1 MDEARRR
8 RLIEEAA
15 RLQGETDAI
24 VGALDEYLAG
34 LDPADRQREVNAVWL
49 EPPITQGEAA
59 AAYPPLSDHF
69 DVLQGDVIRTE
80 AAFVLGHRV
89 AGAYV
94 VASATC
100 DAVIRPRPRRGSI
113 LLLPVVPRTIEGF
126 DGKTPAAKANVAGRR
141 LEQLLTFRTTG
152 ALYLPPLID
161 DADDVVF
168 NEIRFNHFAALESAQ
183 IPTVQ
188 RVHSMSLIG
197 WRAFAALLRLVI
209 TRTGDEEVGFRLA
222 VAERRVTG

>member
-1 MDEARRR
+1 MSRRLTSTSRGSTRQTGSVRSTPSGWSRRSRRPRRSPRTRRYQTTSTSSKGTSFARRR
-8 RLIEEAA
+8 PSCSATASR
-15 RLQGETDAI
+15 
-24 VGALDEYLAG
+24 
-34 LDPADRQREVNAVWL
+34 
-49 EPPITQGEAA
+49 
-59 AAYPPLSDHF
+59 
-69 DVLQGDVIRTE
+69 
-80 AAFVLGHRV
+80 
-89 AGAYV
+89 GAYV

-126 DGKTPAAKANVAGRR
+126 DGTTPAAKANVAGRR

-161 DADDVVF
+161 DGDDVVF

-209 TRTGDEEVGFRLA
+209 TRTGDEEVGFRLV
-222 VAERRVTG
+222 VAERRATG

>member
-15 RLQGETDAI
+15 RLQRQTDAI
-24 VGALDEYLAG
+24 IAALDEYLAG

-49 EPPITQGEAA
+49 EPPITRAEAV

-161 DADDVVF
+161 DTDDGVS
-168 NEIRFNHFAALESAQ
+168 AASLGVTSPAYGARLDGVLAANRPSA
-183 IPTVQ
+183 PAVMPE
-188 RVHSMSLIG
+188 RNLSSP
-197 WRAFAALLRLVI
+197 LRHVL
-209 TRTGDEEVGFRLA
+209 TRSSVRPPLRW
-222 VAERRVTG
+222 VC

>member
-1 MDEARRR
+1 M
-8 RLIEEAA
+8 
-15 RLQGETDAI
+15 
-24 VGALDEYLAG
+24 
-34 LDPADRQREVNAVWL
+34 
-49 EPPITQGEAA
+49 
-59 AAYPPLSDHF
+59 
-69 DVLQGDVIRTE
+69 IRTE

-126 DGKTPAAKANVAGRR
+126 DGKTPAAKAKVAGRR
-141 LEQLLTFRTTG
+141 LEQLLTFRTTA

-222 VAERRVTG
+222 VAERRATG